1 MALFSRRKKSD
12 SDDASADRP
21 DSTIEPGEQPVDPAG
36 PSDADPSDVPS
47 GATADGDTADGDT
60 AGGATAGG
68 AATAGATE
76 ATPTVGISMSSF
88 RGVGAAPEAPSAPP
102 VAARPSAR
110 QPGPMEAPTA
120 PETVPGLRDNALLGN
135 ALAEITGQAEPAQLL
150 NVARQLLQGHVFL
163 RVKGDARALLAEGK
177 DLPLAVAN
185 RGDEQLVLAYSGGM
199 ALRASVEADGDHDTS
214 AMGQPVMALLRHVL
228 AGPYAGIVLDPASG
242 DNRAVLPKALLE
254 RMVAE
259 ADPELRV
266 KTALCETRDD
276 STASTIV
283 DAIVADVPLWIA
295 VNQTAEG
302 GPVGVAESRSAA
314 GERYLEVFTHPLEL
328 LALGR
333 GDQPLPIKPLQLAKA
348 LAGDAGLTGLLVDP
362 AGPWIRLT
370 REELAPVIALAN
382 DEAAPTS

>member
-12 SDDASADRP
+12 SDDASVDRP
-21 DSTIEPGEQPVDPAG
+21 DTTIEPGEQPVDPTG
-36 PSDADPSDVPS
+36 PSDAAP
-47 GATADGDTADGDT
+47 AADTTPEAPDA
-60 AGGATAGG
+60 
-68 AATAGATE
+68 

-88 RGVGAAPEAPSAPP
+88 RGVGAGPEPAPSLTNAPP

-110 QPGPMEAPTA
+110 QPGPMEAPEA
-120 PETVPGLRDNALLGN
+120 PETVQGLRDNALLGN
-135 ALAEITGQAEPAQLL
+135 ALAEITGQPEPAQLL
-150 NVARQLLQGHVFL
+150 NVARQFLQGHVFL

-185 RGDEQLVLAYSGGM
+185 RGDEQLVLAYSGGL

-228 AGPYAGIVLDPASG
+228 SGPYAGIVLDPASG

-259 ADPELRV
+259 VDPELRI
-266 KTALCETRDD
+266 KTALCDARTDETVP
-276 STASTIV
+276 AIV
-283 DAIVADVPLWIA
+283 DAIIAEAPMWIA
-295 VNQTAEG
+295 VNRTEEG
-302 GPVGVAESRSAA
+302 GPIGVAESRSAA
-314 GERYLEVFTHPLEL
+314 GERFLEVFSHPLEL

-333 GDQPLPIKPLQLAKA
+333 GDQPLPISRAQLSKA
-348 LAGDAGLTGLLVDP
+348 LASDPALTGILVDP

-370 REELAPVIALAN
+370 REQLAPVIDLAEK
-382 DEAAPTS
+382 DAAAAES

>member
-1 MALFSRRKKSD
+1 MALFSRRNKSD

-36 PSDADPSDVPS
+36 PSDATP
-47 GATADGDTADGDT
+47 
-60 AGGATAGG
+60 
-68 AATAGATE
+68 AAEQALA
-76 ATPTVGISMSSF
+76 APTVGISMSSF
-88 RGVGAAPEAPSAPP
+88 RGVGAGPENPSAPP
-102 VAARPSAR
+102 LSARPSAR
-110 QPGPMEAPTA
+110 QPGPMEAPEA
-120 PETVPGLRDNALLGN
+120 PETVQGLRDNALLGI
-135 ALAEITGQAEPAQLL
+135 ALAEIKDQPEPAQLL

-214 AMGQPVMALLRHVL
+214 AMGQPVMALLQHVL
-228 AGPYAGIVLDPASG
+228 GGSYAGIVLDPASG

-259 ADPELRV
+259 VDPELRI
-266 KTALCETRDD
+266 KTALCETRDET
-276 STASTIV
+276 TASTIV
-283 DAIVADVPLWIA
+283 DAIVAEAPMWIA
-295 VNQTAEG
+295 VAQTEEG
-302 GPVGVAESRSAA
+302 GPVGVAESRSAG

-333 GDQPLPIKPLQLAKA
+333 GDQPLPVKPLQLAKA
-348 LAGDAGLTGLLVDP
+348 LAGDAELTGVLIDP

-370 REELAPVIALAN
+370 RDELAPVIALAAE
-382 DEAAPTS
+382 DTAPAS